1 MLDFLQVWPWVV
13 EPNNQQGEL
22 LSQFGAVVPHNQSL
36 GKSSHKI
43 HILARSLNK
52 RKKSE
57 YFSVYILIKCSSF
70 NMFGKVKYNI
80 CSYCHSL
87 FFLEYNL
94 HLFLS
99 SSFP

>member
-1 MLDFLQVWPWVV
+1 MINGHLSLHVFLQKNSSFLKQPFAKMLDFLQVWPWVV

-22 LSQFGAVVPHNQSL
+22 LSQFGAVVPHNQLL

-57 YFSVYILIKCSSF
+57 
-70 NMFGKVKYNI
+70 
-80 CSYCHSL
+80 
-87 FFLEYNL
+87 
-94 HLFLS
+94 
-99 SSFP
+99 